1 MKNDRKNVGASLKEL
16 VQLAC
21 RLGASDAGTVSTNN
35 ISAEDDLANM
45 CRDSP
50 CEHFGLSINCPPN
63 VTGPSGF
70 RELLKN
76 YQQAMVFKIDVST
89 EILLSNE
96 RRDVFRLLHE
106 IAANIELAAVEM
118 GYRNPKAYAGGSC
131 KLLFCQDQTECRV
144 LAEDGECRYPQVAR
158 PSMSGYG
165 INVSKLMEAAGWTMD
180 RITRET
186 DPDAVPMGML
196 CGLVLIG

>member
-1 MKNDRKNVGASLKEL
+1 MKNDRQSVEASLKEL
-16 VQLAC
+16 AQLAC
-21 RLGASDAGTVSTNN
+21 RLGASDARTVSITD

-50 CEHFGLSINCPPN
+50 CEHYGLSINCPPHI
-63 VTGPSGF
+63 TGPYGF

-76 YQQAMVFKIDVST
+76 YQQAIVFKIDVST

-96 RRDVFRLLHE
+96 RRDVFSLLHE

-118 GYRNPKAYAGGSC
+118 GYRNSKAYAGGSC
-131 KLLFCQDQTECRV
+131 KILFCQDQTECRV
-144 LAEDGECRYPQVAR
+144 LAEGGECRYPQVAR
-158 PSMSGYG
+158 SSMSGYG
-165 INVSKLMEAAGWTMD
+165 INVSKLMAAADWTMD

-196 CGLVLIG
+196 CGLALIG